1 MADDEL
7 AAVLREQDRRIL
19 ISIVDDIGR
28 QLEIIVFQEK
38 SIFRAEYKQ
47 HFPGPWRDVHE
58 RLSRART
65 ALEKDDF
72 NWEYVEG
79 AGLVR
84 DSLQFKRDMLNQA
97 IKQGVVSR
105 TLKIINSILGSLSKV
120 FPFLEAVKEY
130 KEHVEA
136 AISVQNRWD

>member
-1 MADDEL
+1 MADDL
-7 AAVLREQDRRIL
+7 AAIMRQQDKGIL
-19 ISIVDDIGR
+19 ISIVDDIGP
-28 QLEIIVFQEK
+28 QLKLIVFEK
-38 SIFRAEYKQ
+38 KHIFRSEYQKY
-47 HFPGPWRDVHE
+47 FPGPWRDVEE

-72 NWEYVEG
+72 NWDYVEG

-84 DSLQFKRDMLNQA
+84 DSLRFKRDMLTQA

-105 TLKIINSILGSLSKV
+105 LLKIVNSVLGSLSHV

-130 KEHVEA
+130 KEHAEA
-136 AISVQNRWD
+136 AISVQNRWE

>member
-58 RLSRART
+58 RLLRART

-72 NWEYVEG
+72 NWEYVAG
-79 AGLVR
+79 AGLAC
-84 DSLQFKRDMLNQA
+84 LIHQK
-97 IKQGVVSR
+97 
-105 TLKIINSILGSLSKV
+105 
-120 FPFLEAVKEY
+120 
-130 KEHVEA
+130 
-136 AISVQNRWD
+136 